1 MKLPN
6 KITLHACAMG
16 PIVPLFCIPAS
27 AQDTS
32 LIPDVAAVKAMESEC
47 ILIIEDRWP
56 SYTEKYRKG
65 QVKEE
70 LVKSCVENAK
80 MQYFST
86 AENQM
91 NLDSVKQ
98 ATVALQE
105 YQAALKKREE
115 KIRSVAKAYE
125 ENMRRWR
132 EDVAACE
139 AGDYSRCAQTV
150 E

>member
-1 MKLPN
+1 MKLPK
-6 KITLHACAMG
+6 KITLHMCAMG
-16 PIVPLFCIPAS
+16 TIVLLLCIPAS

-32 LIPDVAAVKAMESEC
+32 LIPDAAAVKAMESEC

-65 QVKEE
+65 QVREE
-70 LVKSCVENAK
+70 LIKSCMENAK

-91 NLDSVKQ
+91 NQDSAKQ
-98 ATVALQE
+98 AAVALQE

-115 KIRSVAKAYE
+115 TIRSLAKTHE

-132 EDVAACE
+132 DDVAACK